1 MEQGK
6 YTRYSQ
12 STLPKR
18 KRTVRVPGSFE
29 DKNKYLRCWNCGF
42 VVNTERDLG
51 SSDRDGNYQ
60 EDFAVVGQSVTGS
73 GDSIVLGMDTLD
85 MVGIIL
91 KNGADGDPIT
101 EYYTPRVAKV
111 SHGCALCGV
120 TSF

>member
-6 YTRYSQ
+6 YTRYSRK
-12 STLPKR
+12 TLPKR
-18 KRTVRVPGSFE
+18 KRTIRVPGSFE

-42 VVNTERDLG
+42 IVNTERDLG

-60 EDFAVVGQSVTGS
+60 EDFAVEGVSVAGS
-73 GDSIVLGMDTLD
+73 GENPVLGMDTLD
-85 MVGIIL
+85 GAGIIL
-91 KNGADGDPIT
+91 ENGADGDPIT
-101 EYYTPRVAKV
+101 DYYTPRVPKV